1 VAVTRDT
8 ALGVDIERPRPIAE
22 CDLVAKRHFSRAEY
36 AGLQQLPRAARARLV
51 CTARSFIG
59 KG

>member
-36 AGLQQLPRAARARLV
+36 AGLQQLPRAARSLA
-51 CTARSFIG
+51 
-59 KG
+59 